1 MPIET
6 NLVLGGGK
14 ERVNLVNFFYQV
26 DSISIKGTYP
36 GYKNEKPKK
45 MRFDPP
51 TLTLIFL
58 KNFTSVGK
66 FL

>member
-1 MPIET
+1 M
-6 NLVLGGGK
+6 LGGGK

-51 TLTLIFL
+51 TMT
-58 KNFTSVGK
+58 
-66 FL
+66 